1 MHKPVFSAA
10 QKGEELASEH
20 SSGFCQHQ
28 MLASH
33 AGLLCQGVLAPG
45 FLETPEKL
53 CPVDPDL
60 SWWLR
65 EHLLHPSRVLAVGS
79 D

>member
-45 FLETPEKL
+45 FLWKHLRSCVQLTLTFLGGSVSIFSTPRG
-53 CPVDPDL
+53 
-60 SWWLR
+60 SWL
-65 EHLLHPSRVLAVGS
+65 
-79 D
+79 